1 MQCTVQRIV
10 PTPNK
15 TPICRIYN
23 KRQQQHPSV
32 RIIYQECESR
42 KRHQARSPVSKRTP
56 QRPAYPR
63 ISIKLFLFLTFLAL
77 TDPAPPKLDGI
88 SIISSGNGGNSSI
101 GSLSL
106 APLATNFGREDCEDC
121 EVWVGCGCGGM
132 LLVRGSK
139 GVFGTAGME
148 ISGEGPRID
157 PGRLNREFRRRRLVV
172 DVDAVG
178 GRSITVADIVEV
190 GNGGAVMGVRGV

>member
-1 MQCTVQRIV
+1 
-10 PTPNK
+10 
-15 TPICRIYN
+15 
-23 KRQQQHPSV
+23 
-32 RIIYQECESR
+32 
-42 KRHQARSPVSKRTP
+42 
-56 QRPAYPR
+56 
-63 ISIKLFLFLTFLAL
+63 
-77 TDPAPPKLDGI
+77 
-88 SIISSGNGGNSSI
+88 
-101 GSLSL
+101 
-106 APLATNFGREDCEDC
+106 
-121 EVWVGCGCGGM
+121 M